1 MELKE
6 SICLSQTLHGGK
18 VMKKITTIF
27 FLILV
32 VGIIV
37 ANAFIRR
44 LHFNQGITMFIEIAT
59 IVVMALILLTW
70 VRIPISAI
78 IIRRK
83 FTLSLEYP
91 VDIPNSPQISI
102 IVPARNEEHNIRR
115 CLESLQKI
123 EYPNIEFLVLNDR
136 STDRT
141 GEIVT
146 EIAQVDKRIKLIQ
159 GSDLP
164 DEWSGKA
171 HAIHQAVSHAT
182 GDWFLFIDADVALHE
197 KAPEIAL
204 SYCLSNELKM
214 LSIALKSSLKTF
226 WENIIMPV
234 VFGAIF
240 FSNPLDKVND
250 PDDEAAM
257 ASGGFIFVNASS
269 YRAIGGH
276 EANKNSVIED
286 VDLARLAKENDV
298 PYRFMLGKE
307 IGTVRWYASFR
318 ETWEGWSK
326 NVFAGMN
333 YQVSGAI
340 ESILWLFI
348 LGILPFIV
356 LIDQSVT
363 LISQGSYYSPIF
375 WLALAQTLTILVY
388 RFYSAVSQGLAKGY
402 FFTHPLGNAIF
413 VGIIINSALRSLT
426 GRGIT
431 WKGRTYTGSTD

>member
-1 MELKE
+1 
-6 SICLSQTLHGGK
+6 
-18 VMKKITTIF
+18 MKKITTVF

-141 GEIVT
+141 GEIVI
-146 EIAQVDKRIKLIQ
+146 EIAQVDGRIKLIQ

-164 DEWSGKA
+164 DGWSGKA

-182 GDWFLFIDADVALHE
+182 GDWLLFIDADVAIHK
-197 KAPEIAL
+197 KAPARRWDPPPHRLRRQTHIF
-204 SYCLSNELKM
+204 SKQQ
-214 LSIALKSSLKTF
+214 
-226 WENIIMPV
+226 P
-234 VFGAIF
+234 F
-240 FSNPLDKVND
+240 FSNWP
-250 PDDEAAM
+250 
-257 ASGGFIFVNASS
+257 
-269 YRAIGGH
+269 
-276 EANKNSVIED
+276 
-286 VDLARLAKENDV
+286 
-298 PYRFMLGKE
+298 
-307 IGTVRWYASFR
+307 
-318 ETWEGWSK
+318 
-326 NVFAGMN
+326 
-333 YQVSGAI
+333 
-340 ESILWLFI
+340 
-348 LGILPFIV
+348 
-356 LIDQSVT
+356 
-363 LISQGSYYSPIF
+363 YSP
-375 WLALAQTLTILVY
+375 
-388 RFYSAVSQGLAKGY
+388 
-402 FFTHPLGNAIF
+402 
-413 VGIIINSALRSLT
+413 
-426 GRGIT
+426 
-431 WKGRTYTGSTD
+431 

>member
-1 MELKE
+1 MDGISKR
-6 SICLSQTLHGGK
+6 
-18 VMKKITTIF
+18 ITTIF
-27 FLILV
+27 VLILV

-44 LHFNQGITMFIEIAT
+44 SNFDQGIKMLIEIAA

-78 IIRRK
+78 IVRRK

-91 VDIPNSPQISI
+91 VDIPNSSQISI
-102 IVPARNEEHNIRR
+102 IIPARNEERNIRR

-146 EIAQVDKRIKLIQ
+146 EMAQVDRRIKLIQ

-164 DEWSGKA
+164 DGWSGKA

-182 GDWFLFIDADVALHE
+182 GDWLLFIDADVAIHE

-214 LSIALKSSLKTF
+214 LSIALKSSFETF

-234 VFGAIF
+234 VLGSIF
-240 FSNPLDKVND
+240 FSSPLDKVND

-257 ASGGFIFVNASS
+257 ASGGFIFVNAES

-276 EANKNSVIED
+276 EANKNSVTED
-286 VDLARLAKENDV
+286 MDLARLAKTNDV

-307 IGTVRWYASFR
+307 IGVVRWYTSFR
-318 ETWEGWSK
+318 EIWEGWSK
-326 NVFAGMN
+326 NLFAGMN
-333 YQVSGAI
+333 YQISGVI

-348 LGILPFIV
+348 MGILPFIV
-356 LIDQSVT
+356 LIDRSVT
-363 LISQGSYYSPIF
+363 LISQGSYNSPIF
-375 WLALAQTLTILVY
+375 WLALAQTLTILGY

-413 VGIIINSALRSLT
+413 IGIIINSALRSIT

-431 WKGRTYTGSTD
+431 WKGRNYTDSTKNN